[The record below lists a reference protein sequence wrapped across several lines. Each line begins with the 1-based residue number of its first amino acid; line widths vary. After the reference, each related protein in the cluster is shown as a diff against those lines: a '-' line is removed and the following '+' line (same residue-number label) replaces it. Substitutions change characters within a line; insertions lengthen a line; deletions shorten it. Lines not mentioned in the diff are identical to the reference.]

1 MKSLR
6 PKVDDDSLTESKGI
20 RTREK
25 ILFEAGELFNKLGFV
40 ATTTRDIAS
49 AVGIKQPSLYFH
61 FKSKD
66 EIASALFD
74 LSLTRPLELTK
85 FLLST
90 RQSATIKLYAYIS
103 FDTQWLVGLPVN
115 LTGIYQDNVV
125 ARPEFKKWQ
134 KLDRELQKN
143 IQIMLDTGMKKGEF
157 RKLDPVLAQQMISGI
172 NLKTIRRVGKH
183 FRSLDNLH
191 EEIAEFVLRGLL
203 LKPVNFSEIRKSSRE
218 LLSKMSEKT

>member
-1 MKSLR
+1 MKTTKSKL
-6 PKVDDDSLTESKGI
+6 DSEFSIESKGI

-25 ILFEAGELFNKLGFV
+25 ILFEAGDLFNKLGFV

-74 LSLTRPLELTK
+74 LSLTRPLELSK
-85 FLLST
+85 LLLDS
-90 RQSATIKLYAYIS
+90 RQSATIKLYSYIS

-115 LTGIYQDNVV
+115 LTGIYQDNIV
-125 ARPEFKKWQ
+125 ARPEFRKWQ
-134 KLDRELQKN
+134 KLDHQLQKN
-143 IQIMLDTGMKKGEF
+143 IQTMLDTGMKKGEF
-157 RKLDPVLAQQMISGI
+157 RKLDPILAQQMISGI

-183 FRSLDNLH
+183 FRSLDDLH

-203 LKPVNFSEIRKSSRE
+203 LKPANFVVIRKTSRE
-218 LLSKMSEKT
+218 LLSKMKEKI

>member
-1 MKSLR
+1 MNSRESKF
-6 PKVDDDSLTESKGI
+6 DEENLTESKGI
-20 RTREK
+20 RTRER
-25 ILFEAGELFNKLGFV
+25 ILFEAGDLFNKLGFV

-74 LSLTRPLELTK
+74 LSLTRPLDFSK
-85 FLLST
+85 LLLGS
-90 RQSATIKLYAYIS
+90 RQSATIKLYSYIS

-115 LTGIYQDNVV
+115 LTGIYQDNIV

-134 KLDRELQKN
+134 KLDRQLQKN
-143 IQIMLDTGMKKGEF
+143 IQTMLDNGMKKGEF
-157 RKLDPVLAQQMISGI
+157 RKLDPILAQQMISGI

-183 FRSLDNLH
+183 FRSLDDLH
-191 EEIAEFVLRGLL
+191 EEIAEFVLRGLI
-203 LKPVNFSEIRKSSRE
+203 LKPVNFAEIRKSSRE
-218 LLSKMSEKT
+218 LISKINAQV